1 VYDKKND
8 VKLCII
14 LTSLFPFLLLLLL
27 LLLLLPS
34 PPPPPL
40 L

>member
-27 LLLLLPS
+27 LLLLPS